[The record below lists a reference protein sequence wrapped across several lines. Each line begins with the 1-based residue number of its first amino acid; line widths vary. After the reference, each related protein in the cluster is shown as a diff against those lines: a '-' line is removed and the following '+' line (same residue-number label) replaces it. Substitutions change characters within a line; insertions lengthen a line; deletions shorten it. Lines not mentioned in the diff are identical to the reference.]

1 MSKLHSFSESEKE
14 IVRNMVA
21 KLEEK
26 EIEKSNPAVWLNL
39 ALALGWNDCSVDWV
53 LSSVLKQDFVD
64 NIQSKFAYYMI
75 LIERIQ
81 IFTIL
86 SLFSHMLQLK
96 QLK

>member
-1 MSKLHSFSESEKE
+1 
-14 IVRNMVA
+14 MVA

-26 EIEKSNPAVWLNL
+26 GIEKSHPVVWLNL

-75 LIERIQ
+75 LIERIE
-81 IFTIL
+81 IFTIIIIIQ
-86 SLFSHMLQLK
+86 SYVTIKTIKIDQYCI
-96 QLK
+96 